1 VVANSSELNG
11 GKALLQASVDV
22 EVPFQDLDPMQ
33 VVWHG
38 NYFRYFEQ
46 ARAALLRKIDYDYPQ
61 MEASRYMWPIVD
73 TRVKFVRP
81 LRYGQRVRVTARLTE
96 WENRLR
102 IDYEIVDAVS
112 GERMTRAH
120 TVQCA
125 VCAETLEL
133 QFVSPEPLRSR
144 LRGLSEGSES

>member
-1 VVANSSELNG
+1 V
-11 GKALLQASVDV
+11 KALLEASVDL

-38 NYFRYFEQ
+38 NYFRYFES

-61 MEASRYMWPIVD
+61 MQASRYMWPIVD

-81 LRYGQRVRVTARLTE
+81 LRYGQWIRVYAGLTE

-102 IDYEIVDAVS
+102 IDYRICDLET
-112 GERMTRAH
+112 GERMTRGH
-120 TVQCA
+120 TIQCA

-133 QFVSPEPLRSR
+133 QFVCPEALRR
-144 LRGLSEGSES
+144 RIETLGGNGEGEA